1 MLTHVGF
8 SPAPAIAPIVA
19 ATFAA
24 TAFPMSSD
32 TDYVSP
38 YLRRPLRPLDEVER
52 ARKARESHRPLPQR
66 DQDQGKAERRDQ

>member
-8 SPAPAIAPIVA
+8 SPAPFAAPLA
-19 ATFAA
+19 AASLAA
-24 TAFPMSSD
+24 TALPMSSD

-52 ARKARESHRPLPQR
+52 TRKTQEERRPAPQR
-66 DQDQGKAERRDQ
+66 DRDEGKSERRDQ

>member
-1 MLTHVGF
+1 MLSHVGF
-8 SPAPAIAPIVA
+8 SPAAFA
-19 ATFAA
+19 ATLAAATLAA

-52 ARKARESHRPLPQR
+52 TRKARESRRPAPQR
-66 DQDQGKAERRDQ
+66 DQDEGKAERLDQ

>member
-8 SPAPAIAPIVA
+8 SPAPFA

-52 ARKARESHRPLPQR
+52 ARNTQENRRQAPQR
-66 DQDQGKAERRDQ
+66 DQDEGKPERRGQ

>member
-8 SPAPAIAPIVA
+8 SPAPFA
-19 ATFAA
+19 ATLAA

-52 ARKARESHRPLPQR
+52 TRKARESRRPAPQR
-66 DQDQGKAERRDQ
+66 DQDEGKSERRDQ